1 MNVKPA
7 QGLYSQRGPD
17 RAAAAQQFLGRVRI
31 ALHAPSLGGV
41 ETLVSRPA
49 AMSHVGM
56 SAEERA
62 AIGLSDA
69 LVRVSVG
76 IENERDLI
84 ADFGQALA

>member
-1 MNVKPA
+1 MP
-7 QGLYSQRGPD
+7 LMYRRG
-17 RAAAAQQFLGRVRI
+17 A

>member
-1 MNVKPA
+1 
-7 QGLYSQRGPD
+7 
-17 RAAAAQQFLGRVRI
+17 
-31 ALHAPSLGGV
+31 
-41 ETLVSRPA
+41 
-49 AMSHVGM
+49 MSHVGM